1 MGNVLLSLWK
11 LPEGR
16 RSPMFA
22 RTGNEGGPTLS
33 FAGREPASAHNGNAS
48 QLPTFDCFVLSGG
61 GAKGAYGAGVAKA
74 ISAYRMLK
82 NIQGPFCYVGASA
95 GALNAYV
102 LATQNPDALVTFWQR
117 VTHRGILGSRFPNA
131 ALRAVLRLA
140 TKPFSVYSNVGLEKL
155 IRDTASIETIK
166 SPLIIAAT
174 DYTRGELKAFYA
186 SRLIDRLVDDDA
198 ALPPQ
203 QQRLGH
209 FRRLGS
215 TRLLIKALLASSAIP
230 VFFPP
235 VKITIKHRG
244 NPETGWYIDGGVGN
258 HTPTREAAYLSRY
271 VQERQFGRVGLI
283 ICVKQDPP
291 RVIQDDSQP
300 MSFFG
305 ILNRTLEVYH
315 HVHTAPIVAAWF
327 RINLE
332 VAEQRKRVYEFTQ
345 WLRQQKLPQDLANA
359 VVERVTMQFG
369 NLGGAAPRLSAPL
382 LEIEPSTPLGDP
394 LDFDQ
399 AQACRNI
406 EHGYIDTL
414 RVLRDSKQLAE
425 SRPPLNDREHQ
436 YLMGLPIFTT
446 QAA

>member
-1 MGNVLLSLWK
+1 MLAK
-11 LPEGR
+11 
-16 RSPMFA
+16 
-22 RTGNEGGPTLS
+22 TGNASGLAPSLP
-33 FAGREPASAHNGNAS
+33 GREPASGHSDRSQANSAR
-48 QLPTFDCFVLSGG
+48 QLPTFDCLVLSGG

-74 ISAYRMLK
+74 ISAYRVLK
-82 NIQGPFCYVGASA
+82 NIRGPFCYVGASA

-102 LATQNPDALVTFWQR
+102 LATRNPDALITFWQR
-117 VTHRGILGSRFPNA
+117 ATHRSILGTRFPNA
-131 ALRAVLRLA
+131 ALRAMLRLA
-140 TKPFSVYSNVGLEKL
+140 TNPFSIYSSVGLDKL
-155 IRDTASIETIK
+155 IRETANIETIK

-186 SRLIDRLVDDDA
+186 SKLIDRLVEDDA

-215 TRLLIKALLASSAIP
+215 TKLLIKALLASSAIP

-235 VKITIKHRG
+235 VKITINHRG
-244 NPETGWYIDGGVGN
+244 TPETSWYIDGGVGN
-258 HTPTREAAYLSRY
+258 HTPTREAAYFSRY

-315 HVHTAPIVAAWF
+315 HVHTAPIIAAWS

-332 VAEQRKRVYEFTQ
+332 VADQRKRVHEFTQ
-345 WLRQQKLPQDLANA
+345 WIRQQNLPQDVAEM
-359 VVERVTMQFG
+359 VVERAAMQFG
-369 NLGGAAPRLSAPL
+369 SLGGAAPRLSAPL
-382 LEIEPSTPLGDP
+382 LEIEPSTALGDP
-394 LDFDQ
+394 LDFDK
-399 AQACRNI
+399 AKAHRNI

-414 RVLRDSKQLAE
+414 RVLRDSKQLAD

-436 YLMGLPIFTT
+436 HLMGQPIFTE
-446 QAA
+446 AA